1 MRELRFAVE
10 KVVMFR
16 AIPQR
21 SSLIYLMAQESEGFR
36 RPLKTSFDDRP
47 VKQMSK
53 IRILTV
59 STPVSLTH
67 VLLLFVPSKL
77 KNIFFFLFL
86 QLYV

>member
-36 RPLKTSFDDRP
+36 RP
-47 VKQMSK
+47 
-53 IRILTV
+53 
-59 STPVSLTH
+59 
-67 VLLLFVPSKL
+67 
-77 KNIFFFLFL
+77 
-86 QLYV
+86 